1 MSRRTRQSAGFTL
14 IELMIVVGLIGAMAA
29 IAIPNFLSYQ
39 ARSRRSEAFVNVSA
53 VARAQKAFYAE
64 RNTYHDSTAP
74 WPDYTANGGLG
85 TNKQTWDSDSSDHF
99 KELGWKPEGGVIY
112 SYEANTTL
120 NCDGCALCFTATA
133 YGDAD
138 GDGFPSAVMYV
149 QPHNEGGV
157 TKSCKAK
164 LFGFGTPTR
173 RHSGA
178 PVVNE
183 VEVNRLTDEY

>member
-1 MSRRTRQSAGFTL
+1 MPSGWIFILTPWAVDF
-14 IELMIVVGLIGAMAA
+14 
-29 IAIPNFLSYQ
+29 FL
-39 ARSRRSEAFVNVSA
+39 R
-53 VARAQKAFYAE
+53 
-64 RNTYHDSTAP
+64 
-74 WPDYTANGGLG
+74 G
-85 TNKQTWDSDSSDHF
+85 
-99 KELGWKPEGGVIY
+99 
-112 SYEANTTL
+112 
-120 NCDGCALCFTATA
+120 A
-133 YGDAD
+133 YGRSALLT
-138 GDGFPSAVMYV
+138 SAVMYV